1 MRTVPATKELRP
13 LPTLL
18 GGSGR
23 ARPQPAQHR
32 SVLASLLRPLFEF
45 RAARRG

>member
-1 MRTVPATKELRP
+1 MRTVPATRELRP

-23 ARPQPAQHR
+23 ARPQPEQHR
-32 SVLASLLRPLFEF
+32 SVLAALLRPLFAVL
-45 RAARRG
+45 AARGG